1 MTNEI
6 YRVIMSTKNKFGGQ
20 VMVKEKLNTMAIK
33 VEEILKNKVRARDD
47 DNVLYAYF
55 LNSLGVSVRR
65 TSFWEIIRRVVNGDL
80 PSIESVGRVR
90 RKIQELN
97 PELVG
102 TAEKRKIRYKAIDDY
117 KEFARQKEL

>member
-1 MTNEI
+1 MA
-6 YRVIMSTKNKFGGQ
+6 
-20 VMVKEKLNTMAIK
+20 KEKLNIMATIVK
-33 VEEILKNKVRARDD
+33 EILKNKTKARDD

-55 LNSLGVSVRR
+55 LNSLGFSVRR
-65 TSFWEIIRRVVNGDL
+65 TSFWEITRRVVNGDL

-90 RKIQELN
+90 RKVQELN

-117 KEFARQKEL
+117 KEFAHQKEI

>member
-1 MTNEI
+1 MA
-6 YRVIMSTKNKFGGQ
+6 
-20 VMVKEKLNTMAIK
+20 KEKLNTMAIK
-33 VEEILKNKVRARDD
+33 VEEILRNKSKARDD

-55 LNSLGVSVRR
+55 LNSLGVSVRK
-65 TSFWEIIRRVVNGDL
+65 TSFWEITSRIVSGDL

-102 TAEKRKIRYKAIDDY
+102 TVEKRKIRYKAIDDY
-117 KEFARQKEL
+117 KKFAHQKEI

>member
-1 MTNEI
+1 MA
-6 YRVIMSTKNKFGGQ
+6 KQ
-20 VMVKEKLNTMAIK
+20 KLNTLAIK
-33 VEEILKNKVRARDD
+33 IEEILRNESKTRDD

-55 LNSLGVSVRR
+55 LNSLGVSVRK
-65 TSFWEIIRRVVNGDL
+65 TSFWEITRRVVNGDL

-90 RKIQELN
+90 RKVQELN

-117 KEFARQKEL
+117 KEFARQKEI

>member
-1 MTNEI
+1 MA
-6 YRVIMSTKNKFGGQ
+6 
-20 VMVKEKLNTMAIK
+20 KEKLNTMAAK
-33 VEEILKNKVRARDD
+33 VEDILRSKSKARDD

-55 LNSLGVSVRR
+55 LNSLGVSVRK
-65 TSFWEIIRRVVNGDL
+65 TSFWEITRRVVNGDL
-80 PSIESVGRVR
+80 PSMESVGRVR
-90 RKIQELN
+90 RKVQELN

>member
-1 MTNEI
+1 MAT
-6 YRVIMSTKNKFGGQ
+6 
-20 VMVKEKLNTMAIK
+20 EKLNTMAVQ
-33 VEEILKNKVRARDD
+33 VEDILRSKSKARDD

-55 LNSLGVSVRR
+55 LNSLGVSVRK
-65 TSFWEIIRRVVNGDL
+65 TSFWEITRRVVNGDL

-90 RKIQELN
+90 RKVQELN

-117 KEFARQKEL
+117 KEFARQKEI

>member
-1 MTNEI
+1 MA
-6 YRVIMSTKNKFGGQ
+6 KQ
-20 VMVKEKLNTMAIK
+20 KLNTLAIK
-33 VEEILKNKVRARDD
+33 VEEILRNESKTRDD

-55 LNSLGVSVRR
+55 LNSLGVSVRK
-65 TSFWEIIRRVVNGDL
+65 TSFWEITRRVVNGDL
-80 PSIESVGRVR
+80 PSMESVGRVR
-90 RKIQELN
+90 RKVQELN

>member
-1 MTNEI
+1 MA
-6 YRVIMSTKNKFGGQ
+6 
-20 VMVKEKLNTMAIK
+20 KEKLNTMAIK
-33 VEEILKNKVRARDD
+33 VEEILRTNSNARDD

-65 TSFWEIIRRVVNGDL
+65 TSFREITRRVVNGDL
-80 PSIESVGRVR
+80 PSMESVGRVR
-90 RKIQELN
+90 RKVQELN

-117 KEFARQKEL
+117 KAFARQKEI

>member
-1 MTNEI
+1 MA
-6 YRVIMSTKNKFGGQ
+6 
-20 VMVKEKLNTMAIK
+20 KEKLNTMAVI
-33 VEEILKNKVRARDD
+33 VEEILRNKVKARDD

-55 LNSLGVSVRR
+55 LNSLGISVRY
-65 TSFWEIIRRVVNGDL
+65 TSFWEITRRVVKGDL

>member
-1 MTNEI
+1 MA
-6 YRVIMSTKNKFGGQ
+6 
-20 VMVKEKLNTMAIK
+20 KEKLNTMAIK
-33 VEEILKNKVRARDD
+33 VEEILRTKSNARDD

-65 TSFWEIIRRVVNGDL
+65 TSFWEIARRVVNGDL
-80 PSIESVGRVR
+80 QSMESVGRVR
-90 RKIQELN
+90 RKVQELN

-102 TAEKRKIRYKAIDDY
+102 TAEKRKIRYKAINDY

>member
-1 MTNEI
+1 MA
-6 YRVIMSTKNKFGGQ
+6 
-20 VMVKEKLNTMAIK
+20 KEKLNTMAAK
-33 VEEILKNKVRARDD
+33 VEDILRSKSKARDD

-55 LNSLGVSVRR
+55 LNSLGVSVRE
-65 TSFWEIIRRVVNGDL
+65 TSFWEITRRVVNGDL

-90 RKIQELN
+90 RKVQELN

>member
-1 MTNEI
+1 MAN
-6 YRVIMSTKNKFGGQ
+6 G
-20 VMVKEKLNTMAIK
+20 KLNTMAVK
-33 VEEILKNKVRARDD
+33 VEEILRNKLKARDD

-55 LNSLGVSVRR
+55 LNSLGVSVRK
-65 TSFWEIIRRVVNGDL
+65 TSFWEITRRVVNGDL

-90 RKIQELN
+90 RKVQELN
-97 PELVG
+97 PKLVG